1 MLEKAYFYLSA
12 GTSTQAPVS
21 NEQRNDLSRINDLL
35 RHSHMSALKQIIL
48 DCAITYKSTLDL
60 LLLFSEMDL
69 ILAGGTQENLPALRS
84 VTILVDCSQRYKY
97 KVIGMIMKRMP
108 LLRKM
113 GIVKV
118 IRGEDRQLL

>member
-1 MLEKAYFYLSA
+1 M
-12 GTSTQAPVS
+12 P
-21 NEQRNDLSRINDLL
+21 
-35 RHSHMSALKQIIL
+35 ALKQIIL

-60 LLLFSEMDL
+60 LLFFSEMDL

-113 GIVKV
+113 GIVRV